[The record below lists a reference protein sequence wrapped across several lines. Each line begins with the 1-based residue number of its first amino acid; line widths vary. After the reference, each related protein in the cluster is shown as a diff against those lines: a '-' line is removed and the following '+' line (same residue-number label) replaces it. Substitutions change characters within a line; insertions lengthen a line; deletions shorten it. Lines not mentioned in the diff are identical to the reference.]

1 MIAMSVEPGDKVI
14 DSRDVIAR
22 FEELKGERDALVSEL
37 DEAKESGDEEC
48 QQEASD
54 ELEEWDGDNG
64 EEFKNLKELIE
75 ECEGCG
81 DWEHG
86 ETLIHRNYW
95 VEYCQQLLE
104 DIGYMPKDL
113 PSWIVIDW
121 EATADNMEA
130 DYHVVDFGGEDY
142 LIRSC

>member
-1 MIAMSVEPGDKVI
+1 MSTPEPGDKVI

-22 FEELKGERDALVSEL
+22 FEELQSRRDMLEDATQDTDEWDFD
-37 DEAKESGDEEC
+37 DEAEYET
-48 QQEASD
+48 
-54 ELEEWDGDNG
+54 
-64 EEFKNLKELIE
+64 LKELIE

-104 DIGYMPKDL
+104 DIGYIPKDL

-130 DYHVVDFGGEDY
+130 DYSVVNFGDEEY

>member
-1 MIAMSVEPGDKVI
+1 MSTPKPGDKVI

-22 FEELKGERDALVSEL
+22 FEELQSRRDVLEDATQNTDEWDFD
-37 DEAKESGDEEC
+37 DEAEYET
-48 QQEASD
+48 
-54 ELEEWDGDNG
+54 
-64 EEFKNLKELIE
+64 LKELIE

-104 DIGYMPKDL
+104 DIGYIPKDF

-130 DYHVVDFGGEDY
+130 DYSVVNFGDEEY

>member
-1 MIAMSVEPGDKVI
+1 MSTPEPGDKVI

-22 FEELKGERDALVSEL
+22 FEELQSRRDMLEDATQDTDEWDFD
-37 DEAKESGDEEC
+37 DEAEYET
-48 QQEASD
+48 
-54 ELEEWDGDNG
+54 
-64 EEFKNLKELIE
+64 LKELIE

-104 DIGYMPKDL
+104 DIGYIPKDL

-130 DYHVVDFGGEDY
+130 DYSVVNFGDEEY
-142 LIRSC
+142 LNRSC

>member
-1 MIAMSVEPGDKVI
+1 MSTPKPGDKVI

-22 FEELKGERDALVSEL
+22 FEELQSRRDVLEDATQNTDEWDFD
-37 DEAKESGDEEC
+37 DEAEYET
-48 QQEASD
+48 
-54 ELEEWDGDNG
+54 
-64 EEFKNLKELIE
+64 LKELIE

-104 DIGYMPKDL
+104 DIGYIPKDF

-121 EATADNMEA
+121 EATADNLEY
-130 DYHVVDFGGEDY
+130 DYCVVDFGDEEY

>member
-1 MIAMSVEPGDKVI
+1 MSVEPGDKVI

-22 FEELKGERDALVSEL
+22 FEELQSEREM
-37 DEAKESGDEEC
+37 
-48 QQEASD
+48 
-54 ELEEWDGDNG
+54 LEDDIDKVDEWDDDNG
-64 EEFKNLKELIE
+64 EEFKNLKDLIE

-121 EATADNMEA
+121 EATADNMEV
-130 DYHVVDFGGEDY
+130 DYSVVNFGDEEY

>member
-1 MIAMSVEPGDKVI
+1 MSTPKPGDKVI

-22 FEELKGERDALVSEL
+22 FEELQSRRDVLEDATQNTDEWDFD
-37 DEAKESGDEEC
+37 DEAEYET
-48 QQEASD
+48 
-54 ELEEWDGDNG
+54 
-64 EEFKNLKELIE
+64 LKELIE

-104 DIGYMPKDL
+104 DIGYIPKDF

-121 EATADNMEA
+121 EATADNLEY
-130 DYHVVDFGGEDY
+130 DYYVVDFGDEEY

>member
-1 MIAMSVEPGDKVI
+1 MLE
-14 DSRDVIAR
+14 
-22 FEELKGERDALVSEL
+22 DATQDTDEWDFD
-37 DEAKESGDEEC
+37 DEAEYET
-48 QQEASD
+48 
-54 ELEEWDGDNG
+54 
-64 EEFKNLKELIE
+64 LKELIE

-104 DIGYMPKDL
+104 DIGYIPKDL

-130 DYHVVDFGGEDY
+130 DYSVVNFGDEEY